1 MYQLALDKV
10 TDGGCIKE
18 LMKKGRSAGFI
29 EIEYLLK
36 CIPREITDSDQI
48 KDIVA
53 LIEDM
58 GITVKR

>member
-1 MYQLALDKV
+1 MHQLALDKV

-18 LMKKGRSAGFI
+18 LMKKGRNAGFI
-29 EIEYLLK
+29 EIGDLLK
-36 CIPREITDSDQI
+36 CIPKEITDSDQI
-48 KDIVA
+48 EDIVA